1 MQMGGVLYTNHG
13 INVNNFHYNPIL
25 IREVPII
32 MKTKLNGWEAYKQLQ
47 KIIDNIR
54 NIDDHFCFFS

>member
-54 NIDDHFCFFS
+54 NT